1 MVKTD
6 ELKWSHCS
14 SDDGRLYLYNKVLTN
29 KARHLLIYRCTTS
42 MTSRPGRS
50 L

>member
-14 SDDGRLYLYNKVLTN
+14 SDDGRLYLYNKVPVLTN
-29 KARHLLIYRCTTS
+29 KA
-42 MTSRPGRS
+42 
-50 L
+50 